1 MIFYREANLKETL
14 IGEIPKDWDIPKLA
28 NLIEIETGKRATGG
42 ALDKGNVASIGGEH
56 IDYQGNIRWDD
67 MKFIPDDFYDFL
79 KQGKVNFGDILLVK
93 DGATTGKVA
102 MVKNLKYEKV
112 AVNEHVFLLRS
123 KTDRLSNGFLFYFL
137 FSKLGRIQ
145 IKTRVHGIIGGI
157 IRNDLETVLIPLPP
171 AQEQQKIT
179 ELLSTLDLAIEK
191 VDEVIA
197 KTERLKKGLMQELLT
212 KGIGHKEFKHIKELD
227 CEIPKEWDAE
237 KLEDASIEVTIGVV
251 NPARPYYTS
260 ANDGIPYFRSQN
272 VRENRLEPTD
282 IYVKR
287 EFNAKHHRSILKEND
302 VLTLQTGFIG
312 TSCVV
317 PEKYEGANCHSLLI
331 TRTNPE
337 ILNPQFLCQF
347 LNSVVGKR
355 IISKHNSGWGRAHL
369 LLKDFRRIGIP
380 LPPLQEQER
389 ITEIL
394 STVDKKLELEKNE
407 KSKLVTVKR
416 GLMDLLL
423 TGKVRAKVA
432 D

>member
-14 IGEIPKDWDIPKLA
+14 IGEIPKDWSIPKLA
-28 NLIEIETGKRATGG
+28 NLIEIETGKRAKGG

-67 MKFIPDDFYDFL
+67 MKFIPDDFYNFL

-137 FSKLGRIQ
+137 FSRLGRIQ

-171 AQEQQKIT
+171 LQEQQKIT
-179 ELLSTLDLAIEK
+179 EILSVVDLAIGK

-197 KTERLKKGLMQELLT
+197 KIERLKKDLMQELLT
-212 KGIGHKEFKHIKELD
+212 KGIGHKEFKDTKIGKT
-227 CEIPKEWDAE
+227 PKEWQIVKLGDILTECYRYPTYYNIEYVDHGVPEIRGELLLHDGQIETDSE
-237 KLEDASIEVTIGVV
+237 KIRYVMEETAQRFHRVRVIEGDLIFSVRGTMGKVGFVPKNLEGAVVTA
-251 NPARPYYTS
+251 NLMRLSPDRQKAHSKWLLYYLTS
-260 ANDGIPYFRSQN
+260 
-272 VRENRLEPTD
+272 NRFQRTL
-282 IYVKR
+282 
-287 EFNAKHHRSILKEND
+287 NAFSSYTTIKTIQAPVLKSIL
-302 VLTLQTGFIG
+302 V
-312 TSCVV
+312 
-317 PEKYEGANCHSLLI
+317 
-331 TRTNPE
+331 
-337 ILNPQFLCQF
+337 
-347 LNSVVGKR
+347 
-355 IISKHNSGWGRAHL
+355 
-369 LLKDFRRIGIP
+369 P
-380 LPPLQEQER
+380 LPAYPEQR
-389 ITEIL
+389 KIAEIL
-394 STVDKKLELEKNE
+394 STIDKRLELGINE
-407 KSKLVTVKR
+407 KGKLKRIKR

-423 TGKVRAKVA
+423 TGKVRVKVA